1 MSKYKF
7 NLSNASV
14 LDFFNLISGNP
25 SSIEMMKFISIVA
38 DFDISNTT
46 LDELPEVIKDFSEF
60 MDTFNGDIKQVI
72 DTIMLVRKAQEI
84 ANDNEK

>member
-60 MDTFNGDIKQVI
+60 MDVFNGDIKQVI

-84 ANDNEK
+84 ANDDEK